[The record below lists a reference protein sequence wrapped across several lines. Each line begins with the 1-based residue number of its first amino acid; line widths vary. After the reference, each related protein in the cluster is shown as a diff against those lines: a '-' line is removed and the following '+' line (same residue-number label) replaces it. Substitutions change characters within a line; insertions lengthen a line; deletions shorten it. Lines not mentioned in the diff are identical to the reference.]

1 MNCFYMHA
9 KYILIL
15 STLFLILVVLPF
27 VCHAQ
32 DRVYTTDGSF
42 QEGLITR
49 VDNTIIEYKL
59 TSGNSEINQ
68 RIQSLQVLAIFF
80 PNGQFEVYPFEEKEI
95 LAYQNLPNLKYDV
108 LMTAYGELIRGKI
121 NNVEGNKVN
130 FFDLE
135 SSENIE
141 LAYNELLLG
150 IYASGKHAMFR
161 DPAQSL
167 KLLKHL
173 GKELK
178 LLVLDD
184 SKNESPTSPTY
195 QNKSENSEKPSEM
208 NPPAEV
214 MAISKTH
221 EDGTVDVDLEEFQD
235 KAMQKIDDLSSFIS
249 IISNKSTYP
258 DQANQ
263 AIELAV
269 ALFINEESMVEVST
283 VGYSQSIRR
292 KIRDYLTR
300 LKLLKYDRVEI
311 KWADLNYVS
320 DFRLGPDGNYYGTVS
335 LKQTFDGFLDE
346 RLVYSDVT
354 EKQVEIVLK
363 SFKKSV
369 GGEEQIV
376 WDVLLSDIGVL
387 DTKNK

>member
-1 MNCFYMHA
+1 MTCFYMLA
-9 KYILIL
+9 KFILTQ
-15 STLFLILVVLPF
+15 STLFLILVVIPF

-32 DRVYTTDGSF
+32 SRVYTTDGSF

-95 LAYQNLPNLKYDV
+95 LDYQHLPNLKYDV

-130 FFDLE
+130 FYDLE

-178 LLVLDD
+178 FLVLND
-184 SKNESPTSPTY
+184 SKNGSPSSPTY
-195 QNKSENSEKPSEM
+195 LKNSETSEKPGEM
-208 NPPAEV
+208 NPPADV
-214 MAISKTH
+214 MANS
-221 EDGTVDVDLEEFQD
+221 ENDADGTVDVDLEEFQD

-363 SFKKSV
+363 SFKKAV